1 MKGDNQNSR
10 LPVYQSRPI
19 INAIAAK
26 LVRPTNRATTTDLT
40 RVGSGHNLLAQKV
53 SAITAANITDA
64 ASLEQILPESEL
76 MQRILVSSILSPK
89 DLMTIKL
96 TFGLKNTNIFRSQL
110 VSPLHA
116 VLSKFFI
123 DDYKIETKLPKMLR
137 DMLFRKGSYPV
148 LTIPESSIDAIING
162 KQLVSQE
169 ALTLAGL
176 SLKSGDYVNV
186 PALGILGNGD
196 LKQNNTASL
205 ESFFNYDAPTAFR
218 SDLTAPSATNPEHNL
233 LISITDNPNVLKI
246 PHITDRLARQ
256 ATMTRLAA
264 AGFGRRRTGVGMEA
278 KAVDGSKKPSNSTDT
293 SDNAFDKPLTD
304 KQIEALYQNRRTIN
318 TPMQVIPTIDDA
330 TRPTQG
336 HPLEMVLPPES
347 VMPLFAPND
356 PTDHVGYIILLDANR
371 NPLSSASI
379 DDNFRQL
386 EQHLAM
392 NNEQVNA
399 MLTSNFS
406 ELTGRQLNSS
416 DIEKQ
421 HQTQLYAEMMEAALI
436 NRFKT
441 GVLGGNIALSRSDD
455 YYRIM
460 FARWLTK
467 QQTIALYVPAELMT
481 YYAFDYNAYGVGQSL
496 TDKNKIL
503 GSIRA
508 MLLFANTMAGIKN
521 AVGRSRLKIQLDEE
535 DQHPEETVHAL
546 TDNHMRNRGNMTP
559 FGTMHLPTIADYMNI
574 AGVEIDVE
582 GNSMYPTVKC
592 EVEDFNSN
600 KVLVDTGLEEDM
612 RRRWIMGHGTP
623 PELVDQS
630 QQPEFATTFLANHQI
645 FAQGCLEK
653 QAILCAFV
661 TEHMVKFSKYSQP
674 IRDDLRSVVKEN
686 IGDYKK
692 AIEEFTKANSNI
704 KDYRAPDGDDII
716 DEIVDLYLDS
726 FKVTLPQPD
735 LGTLES
741 QMQALSA
748 KSEAY
753 DKALEYYFSPEA
765 FDSATF
771 SDVATV
777 IPMLKASYK
786 MILMRD
792 FMRENN
798 ILPEL
803 TKIVT
808 MEEDDTP
815 AMDLEDEMQKH
826 LQGVMKSSGK
836 WLKELVQ
843 NKSIIQKIKDDMA
856 KLQADPE
863 DETDGEG
870 GDPMF
875 PGGGDGSSFD
885 DASDTDL
892 TDASDTDLDGADD
905 STLVVPDA
913 SETKDDNADVDADLA
928 TDDDADT
935 KDDKK

>member
-26 LVRPTNRATTTDLT
+26 LVRPTNRATTNDLT

-148 LTIPESSIDAIING
+148 LTIPESSLDVIING

-169 ALTLAGL
+169 ALTSAGL
-176 SLKSGDYVNV
+176 SLNNGDYVNV

-205 ESFFNYDAPTAFR
+205 ESFFDYKTPEAFR
-218 SDLTAPSATNPEHNL
+218 ADLTPASVKPEHNL

-256 ATMTRLAA
+256 ATMARLAA
-264 AGFGRRRTGVGMEA
+264 AGFGRRKTGAAMEA
-278 KAVDGSKKPSNSTDT
+278 KAVDTGKKPVTSSDT
-293 SDNAFDKPLTD
+293 ADNAFDKPMSD

-318 TPMQVIPTIDDA
+318 TPMQVIPTIDEA
-330 TRPTQG
+330 LRPTQG

-406 ELTGRQLNSS
+406 ELTGRQMNSS
-416 DIEKQ
+416 EIEKQ
-421 HQTQLYAEMMEAALI
+421 HMTQLYAEMMESALL

-460 FARWLTK
+460 LARWLTK

-481 YYAFDYNAYGVGQSL
+481 YYAFDYNQYGVGQSL

-674 IRDDLRSVVKEN
+674 IRDDLRAVIKEN

-704 KDYRAPDGDDII
+704 KDYKAPDGDDII

-748 KSEAY
+748 KSDAY

-836 WLKELVQ
+836 WLHELVQ
-843 NKSIIQKIKDDMA
+843 NKAIIKKIKDDTA
-856 KLQADPE
+856 KLQDEDDP
-863 DETDGEG
+863 DGG
-870 GDPMF
+870 DTGDDPMF
-875 PGGGDGSSFD
+875 PGGGDGSSFT

-892 TDASDTDLDGADD
+892 TDASDTSLDGADD
-905 STLVVPDA
+905 NTLDDPDA
-913 SETKDDNADVDADLA
+913 PDVKDADAEPDADADLK
-928 TDDDADT
+928 DDAAE